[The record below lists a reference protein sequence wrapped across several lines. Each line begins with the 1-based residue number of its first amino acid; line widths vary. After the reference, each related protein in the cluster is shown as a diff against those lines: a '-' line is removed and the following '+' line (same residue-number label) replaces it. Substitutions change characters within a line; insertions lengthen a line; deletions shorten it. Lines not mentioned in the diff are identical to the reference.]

1 MPSYFTN
8 ITRFASFLGPFNVFS
23 SSPPSLQFHLHLHL
37 HHRHLSLLFAILF
50 LTFLTALF
58 FNYSLPTVFVSFVH
72 EGITL
77 NSLLVSQTSSL
88 HCFAMAISSSSF
100 CSSSSSFER
109 GYDVFLSF
117 RGEDTRNNFT
127 AHLYKELRTKGIN
140 TFIDD
145 DKLDRGQ
152 VISPALVAAIENSM
166 FSIIV
171 LSENYASSR
180 WCLEEL
186 VKILECKESRGQRVL
201 PIFYNVDPSDVR
213 KHMGK
218 FGEALAKHEENF
230 KENMGRV
237 QIWRDAL
244 TQVANLSGWDS
255 RNKNEVM
262 LIEEIVSGILND
274 IIHIP
279 SSDAEDLVLEKLKF
293 MNLSHSRYLQETPDF
308 SGVINLEQLVLEVI
322 RIKASFDILLRIGV
336 CAIKKCGIVLVYR
349 NEEVNGN
356 NITMIQYI
364 SPPNSTL
371 LLEEIHEGDSSGSG
385 WSYDGSESENSDYYN
400 SCDGETSE
408 SGWCSDDSESEMQP
422 EKRLK
427 WSSNQ
432 DNED

>member
-23 SSPPSLQFHLHLHL
+23 SSPPSLQFHLHLHLHLHL

-77 NSLLVSQTSSL
+77 NSQLVSQTSSL
-88 HCFAMAISSSSF
+88 HCFAMAIS
-100 CSSSSSFER
+100 SSSSSFER

-145 DKLDRGQ
+145 DKLGRGQ

-166 FSIIV
+166 FSIVV
-171 LSENYASSR
+171 LSENYASSG

-218 FGEALAKHEENF
+218 FGEALAKHEEIF

-255 RNKNEVM
+255 RNK
-262 LIEEIVSGILND
+262 
-274 IIHIP
+274 
-279 SSDAEDLVLEKLKF
+279 
-293 MNLSHSRYLQETPDF
+293 
-308 SGVINLEQLVLEVI
+308 
-322 RIKASFDILLRIGV
+322 
-336 CAIKKCGIVLVYR
+336 
-349 NEEVNGN
+349 
-356 NITMIQYI
+356 
-364 SPPNSTL
+364 
-371 LLEEIHEGDSSGSG
+371 
-385 WSYDGSESENSDYYN
+385 
-400 SCDGETSE
+400 
-408 SGWCSDDSESEMQP
+408 
-422 EKRLK
+422 
-427 WSSNQ
+427 
-432 DNED
+432 

>member
-255 RNKNEVM
+255 RNKGDPLLPPLEPASPE
-262 LIEEIVSGILND
+262 LETSSPELLKAAFSIV
-274 IIHIP
+274 IP
-279 SSDAEDLVLEKLKF
+279 G
-293 MNLSHSRYLQETPDF
+293 RRIPDW
-308 SGVINLEQLVLEVI
+308 
-322 RIKASFDILLRIGV
+322 IGV
-336 CAIKKCGIVLVYR
+336 VK
-349 NEEVNGN
+349 
-356 NITMIQYI
+356 
-364 SPPNSTL
+364 
-371 LLEEIHEGDSSGSG
+371 
-385 WSYDGSESENSDYYN
+385 
-400 SCDGETSE
+400 
-408 SGWCSDDSESEMQP
+408 
-422 EKRLK
+422 
-427 WSSNQ
+427 
-432 DNED
+432 